1 MNYLLFHLFFSSQDP
16 WSLVKMVKINFGS
29 NFLIL
34 REEFLEKEVDE
45 PVNELICH
53 ICGSNFKTLK
63 LLRKHQDI
71 HQEDVS
77 LCNLCEKTFTN
88 KVKLKDHKRYV
99 HSNSSYECQECK
111 KTYSNPQNLKI
122 HQKIHPM

>member
-34 REEFLEKEVDE
+34 REEFLEKVD
-45 PVNELICH
+45 ELICH

-77 LCNLCEKTFTN
+77 PCNLCEKTFTN
-88 KVKLKDHKRYV
+88 KVKLKEDKRYV
-99 HSNSSYECQECK
+99 HGEMLYGEIIHFNSY
-111 KTYSNPQNLKI
+111 NI
-122 HQKIHPM
+122 